1 MQRNWNFLRLT
12 ILLMLAFT
20 LQACGA
26 ANAIKKAETTEQRAY
41 AAYGEF
47 TIVEEQAA
55 KLVSSGQLDNRSI
68 AAIGRADE
76 AAKNVADPMI
86 ELTLEVTA
94 IRREFEEGG
103 GTGQERYISA
113 ANNLNG
119 WVTRLIPL
127 IANLQSAK
135 EGAEQ

>member
-1 MQRNWNFLRLT
+1 MNPKWNFLRLQF
-12 ILLMLAFT
+12 LLIFVLA

-26 ANAIKKAETTEQRAY
+26 ANAIKKAETAEQRAY

-76 AAKNVADPMI
+76 AAKQVADPMI

-94 IRREFEEGG
+94 IRREYEEGG
-103 GTGQERYISA
+103 GTGQERFISA
-113 ANNLNG
+113 TNNLNG
-119 WVTRLIPL
+119 WVERLIPL